1 MKRGKLSAFRIA
13 LRDAYKKVN
22 EDRDLAEK
30 CLASTE
36 SIIEKYDLLAK
47 LCETVGEGIQEIY
60 DQIIGLPELKTK
72 MKEVRSSMTYLTVQH
87 LKDTKEYLPEYNV
100 YKGNAFEGFVGLFKY
115 INHDNRIHLNIIKEK
130 IEKKDYTGAIIQY
143 KAMKNTCTKTC
154 DLAGIIRPAFIGD
167 DILDKYNK
175 D

>member
-30 CLASTE
+30 CLMSAE
-36 SIIEKYDLLAK
+36 AIIEKYDLLAK
-47 LCETVGEGIQEIY
+47 LCESVGEGLQEIY
-60 DQIIGLPELKTK
+60 DQIIGLPELKSK
-72 MKEVRSSMTYLTVQH
+72 MKEVRSSMNYLTVQH
-87 LKDTKEYLPEYNV
+87 LKDSKEYLPEYNV
-100 YKGNAFEGFVGLFKY
+100 YKGNAFEGFSGLFTY
-115 INHDNRIHLNIIKEK
+115 INHDNRVHLKIIKEK
-130 IEKKDYTGAIIQY
+130 VKKKDYKWAIIQY
-143 KAMKNTCTKTC
+143 KAMKKTCVKTC
-154 DLAGIIRPAFIGD
+154 DLAGIIGPAFIGD